1 MLLALL
7 LAGGGALAATPDV
20 KVTLGKVATEFTVT
34 VGGATWLKGAPLRV
48 FESGCV

>member
-7 LAGGGALAATPDV
+7 LAGGGAFATPDV